1 MRIIKPGFE
10 FLGDV
15 DGIALMKNIERAK
28 RVCYKSEDK
37 ISEDS
42 YKDAVRDLIARGHD
56 AMLEHG
62 SISVIVTCDRGVSHE
77 IVRHRLASYAQES
90 TRYVNYS
97 KDKFGREITVIE
109 PCFFTPGTCAF
120 DAWVSGCEA
129 AEKAYFELIEL
140 GRSPQEAR
148 DVLPNSTKTEI
159 VITMNPREW
168 RHFFKLRACGK
179 SGKPHPQMLEIAV
192 PMLNAFKEK
201 FPALFDDLE
210 GMEFEA
216 KH

>member
-1 MRIIKPGFE
+1 MRIVKPGFE
-10 FLGDV
+10 FLGDI
-15 DGIALMKNIERAK
+15 DGVALMKNIERAK

-37 ISEDS
+37 ITEDS
-42 YKDAVRDLIARGHD
+42 YKAAVRDLIERGHD

-62 SISVIVTCDRGVSHE
+62 SIGVIVTCDRGVSHE

-90 TRYVNYS
+90 TRYCNYG
-97 KDKFGREITVIE
+97 KEKFGNEITVIE
-109 PCFFTPGTCAF
+109 PCFFIFGTCAY
-120 DAWVSGCEA
+120 DEWQRGCEA
-129 AEKAYFELIEL
+129 AEKAYFALLEL

-201 FPALFDDLE
+201 FPELFGDLE
-210 GMEFEA
+210 GME
-216 KH
+216 

>member
-1 MRIIKPGFE
+1 MRIVKPGFE

-15 DGIALMKNIERAK
+15 DGVALMKNIERAK

-37 ISEDS
+37 ITDES

-62 SISVIVTCDRGVSHE
+62 SISVIVACDRGVSHE

-97 KDKFGREITVIE
+97 KDKFGHEITVIE
-109 PCFFTPGTCAF
+109 PCFFTPGTCAY
-120 DAWVSGCEA
+120 DEWAAGCEA
-129 AEKAYFELIEL
+129 AEKAYFKLIEL

-168 RHFFKLRACGK
+168 RHFFKLRACGQ

-192 PMLNAFKEK
+192 PMLNAFKSK
-201 FPALFDDLE
+201 FPELFDDLE
-210 GMEFEA
+210 GME
-216 KH
+216 